1 MHCAAYHFIKALG
14 IKSLTRKRQR
24 KGGAEDDEENEDD
37 EADVDVS
44 MEIEASADDVEAMAD
59 TMDIDFELGD
69 TVGKLL
75 GFVNQVRI
83 SSEGIREYLAHC
95 CRLQDVKPI
104 EILLWVRSR
113 WGSLSHCLGTVLLVQ
128 KVWCLIGS
136 ITLAC
141 TNVRD
146 KPVDYFCLTADS
158 NEDLPPLQNKLW
170 SDYRLTTP
178 EWKLI
183 GLVHKCLK
191 VRIGLFV
198 LYC

>member
-75 GFVNQVRI
+75 GFVNQV
-83 SSEGIREYLAHC
+83 
-95 CRLQDVKPI
+95 
-104 EILLWVRSR
+104 
-113 WGSLSHCLGTVLLVQ
+113 
-128 KVWCLIGS
+128 
-136 ITLAC
+136 
-141 TNVRD
+141 
-146 KPVDYFCLTADS
+146 
-158 NEDLPPLQNKLW
+158 
-170 SDYRLTTP
+170 
-178 EWKLI
+178 
-183 GLVHKCLK
+183 
-191 VRIGLFV
+191 
-198 LYC
+198 